1 MKKLIAFDVD
11 DTLVKSKNP
20 LTDEMRD
27 LLAELLK
34 HYEVAIISG
43 SRYEVFQTNIIR
55 PLAAVAGEDLQ
66 HMHIMPTCGTRYYTY
81 SGDVENWNLLY
92 AEDFSDAEKALITE
106 VSERHARAMGLW
118 PDNPFG
124 EVIEDR
130 LSQIAMSLLG
140 QQAPAEAKYVWFDTY
155 KHEAYKLAE
164 AIGEELPDFEV
175 RYGGT
180 TTIDIT
186 KKGVDKAYGM
196 QKLLDALNITK
207 ENALFIGDRLEDGGN
222 DYPVK
227 AMGVDTIDVDGWQTT
242 PYVVR
247 GILGVTESK

>member
-34 HYEVAIISG
+34 KYKVAIISG
-43 SRYEVFQTNIIR
+43 SRYEIFETNIIN
-55 PLAAVAGEDLQ
+55 PLATVAADNME
-66 HMHIMPTCGTRYYTY
+66 HMHILPTCGTRHYTFDP
-81 SGDVENWNLLY
+81 SSHAWNLEY
-92 AEDFSDAEKALITE
+92 AEDFSEDEKAEI
-106 VSERHARAMGLW
+106 SEACERRAREFNLW
-118 PDNPFG
+118 PTDPQG

-130 LSQIAMSLLG
+130 LSQIAMSMLG
-140 QQAPAEAKYVWFDTY
+140 QQAVAEAKYEWYDLH
-155 KHEAYKLAE
+155 KEEAYRLTEKIAE
-164 AIGEELPDFEV
+164 DLPNYEV

-180 TTIDIT
+180 TTVDIT

-196 QKLLDALNITK
+196 HKLLEALNISK
-207 ENALFIGDRLEDGGN
+207 EEALFIGDRLEEGGN
-222 DYPVK
+222 DYPVL
-227 AMGVDTIDVDGWQTT
+227 AMGVDCIDVDGWQTT

-247 GILGVTESK
+247 GILGVS

>member
-34 HYEVAIISG
+34 YYEVAIISG

-55 PLAAVAGEDLQ
+55 PLAEAAGDDLR
-66 HMHIMPTCGTRYYTY
+66 HMHILPTCGTRYYTY
-81 SGDVENWNLLY
+81 EGDVENWNLHY
-92 AEDFSDAEKALITE
+92 AEDFTAEEKAQIAE
-106 VSERHARAMGLW
+106 VCERHAKEFGLW
-118 PDNPFG
+118 PEHPFG

-130 LSQIAMSLLG
+130 LSQVAMSMLG
-140 QQAPAEAKYVWFDTY
+140 QQAPAEAKYEWYDAH
-155 KHEAYKLAE
+155 KQEAYKLTEVIA
-164 AIGEELPDFEV
+164 EELPDYEV

-180 TTIDIT
+180 TTVDIT

-196 QKLLDALNITK
+196 QKLLDALNFSK
-207 ENALFIGDRLEDGGN
+207 EEALFIGDRLEEGGN
-222 DYPVK
+222 DYPVL
-227 AMGVDTIDVDGWQTT
+227 AMGVDAIDVDGWQTT

-247 GILGVTESK
+247 GILGVTE